1 MEKNKFKKKGSEFLL
16 VMLISMP
23 LIFIVET
30 ILDLFKND

>member
-1 MEKNKFKKKGSEFLL
+1 MEKNKFKEKSSEFLL
-16 VMLISMP
+16 VMLISIP